1 MFFKSLVTVGLVLGS
16 FSCLIASDE
25 PEVVA
30 KSSATPSG
38 NLQTLELLGQMISS
52 DPFSKFNLN
61 AEEVKALVKGF
72 QTGLTNPLS
81 KDDIMVKGMEVQDYL
96 QTKLDEIQ
104 KGEQSKLQETM
115 ANIVFPMDQ
124 KISSSQGKE
133 ITLSELVKGKKA
145 ILLDFWASWCGPCMQ
160 SMPALIE
167 KSKILPPLGIVV
179 AGMNTEGD
187 KAKAEE
193 IRVNKNIDFPW
204 LVEPENGPFSALLGI
219 DSIPRVILVSA
230 EGNILYNG
238 HPSDEALHLALEK
251 LGVPHSEE

>member
-1 MFFKSLVTVGLVLGS
+1 
-16 FSCLIASDE
+16 
-25 PEVVA
+25 
-30 KSSATPSG
+30 
-38 NLQTLELLGQMISS
+38 
-52 DPFSKFNLN
+52 
-61 AEEVKALVKGF
+61 
-72 QTGLTNPLS
+72 
-81 KDDIMVKGMEVQDYL
+81 
-96 QTKLDEIQ
+96 
-104 KGEQSKLQETM
+104 M
-115 ANIVFPMDQ
+115 ANIVCPMDQ
-124 KISSSQGKE
+124 KLSSSQGKE